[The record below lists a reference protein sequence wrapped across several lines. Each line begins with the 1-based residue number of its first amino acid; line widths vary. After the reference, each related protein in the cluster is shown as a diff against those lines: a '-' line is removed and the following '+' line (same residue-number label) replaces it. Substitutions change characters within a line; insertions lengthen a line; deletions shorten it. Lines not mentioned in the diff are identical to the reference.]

1 MVVCSSKERAPIVKY
16 LIGKGINIDAR
27 GGTLDASTLNL
38 AAGAGH
44 LEIVKYLI
52 EVGAEIDVSS
62 AKRNSS
68 SFFDAKKLKVSI
80 KR

>member
-1 MVVCSSKERAPIVKY
+1 M
-16 LIGKGINIDAR
+16 
-27 GGTLDASTLNL
+27 
-38 AAGAGH
+38 
-44 LEIVKYLI
+44 EIVKYLI